1 MKEINSIQQ
10 LEKVMQS
17 KAIEMTDKLAE
28 RVYQTLNFFLNDYYT
43 GWTPSSYKRTQDFL
57 HSAVKVKAR
66 KYGNT
71 IKACVNI
78 DYKSLNNYENVTG
91 LQVVK
96 WANEGF
102 HGGLAVEHKPHVW
115 NDTIENTVNNGML
128 LQMAKE
134 YLENNGFTVT
144 VQ

>member
-1 MKEINSIQQ
+1 MREINNIQQ

-17 KAIEMTDKLAE
+17 KSIQMTDKLAE
-28 RVYQTLNFFLNDYYT
+28 RVYQILNYFLNDYYT

-57 HSAVKVKAR
+57 RSAVKVKAR
-66 KYGNT
+66 RYGNT
-71 IKACVNI
+71 IKACVYI
-78 DYKSLNNYENVTG
+78 DYKALNNYENVTG
-91 LQVVK
+91 LQVVT

-102 HGGLAVEHKPHVW
+102 HGGLTVEHKPHVW
-115 NDTIENTVNNGML
+115 DDTIENTVNNGML
-128 LQMAKE
+128 LQMAKK